1 MIDPGSPGLPHEFAD
16 RITKPFA
23 RFLQVEAA
31 AGGLLLVATIAALIV
46 ANTAWSEQ
54 FLAFW
59 ELQIG
64 LQLGPLDFTRSDAL
78 PQKVRKGL
86 VGVCI

>member
-23 RFLQVEAA
+23 RFLKVEAA
-31 AGGLLLVATIAALIV
+31 AGGVLLVATIAALIV
-46 ANTAWSEQ
+46 ANTAWSAR

-59 ELQIG
+59 DLQIG
-64 LQLGPLDFTRSDAL
+64 LQLGPLDFTRSTGHWIKD
-78 PQKVRKGL
+78 RKS
-86 VGVCI
+86 VV